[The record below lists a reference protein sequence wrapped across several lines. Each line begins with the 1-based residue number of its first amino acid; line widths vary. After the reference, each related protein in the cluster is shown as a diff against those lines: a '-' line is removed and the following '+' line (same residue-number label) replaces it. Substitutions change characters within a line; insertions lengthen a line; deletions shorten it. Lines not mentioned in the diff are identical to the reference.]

1 MTQEE
6 IISMARE
13 SGVRDDENI
22 FEFSQ
27 YKYLER
33 FAKLVAEKEREECAL
48 LCEEERINAVHYSAP
63 TQSNWLAKKIRAK

>member
-1 MTQEE
+1 VTQEE

-13 SGVRDDENI
+13 AGVRDDENI